1 MGVAEGWWGFE
12 VGGWVSVLVGELG
25 VVGWESVFHCVIMYI
40 SFSYFMYI
48 HMYRRS
54 LEFWTLS

>member
-25 VVGWESVFHCVIMYI
+25 VVGWESVIHCCYYVHLFLLFHVYT
-40 SFSYFMYI
+40 YV
-48 HMYRRS
+48 
-54 LEFWTLS
+54 